1 MALTD
6 TEIDAKAEDWLN
18 VSSAGPDAKLFRDFA
33 RAIEAAAVAPLLE
46 RIVAL
51 EAQVEQAAQ
60 PFADPFTYVIQHL
73 NSNPYALTK
82 DECIE
87 KIKELRVL
95 YTSPPKAAPLTE
107 EQREVLS
114 YLDGSGPID
123 GLWFGDKHP
132 TEQGAYWWRKRLW
145 AAFGTPATVEKE
157 G

>member
-18 VSSAGPDAKLFRDFA
+18 VSAAGPDAKLFRYFA
-33 RAIEAAAVAPLLE
+33 RAIEAASVAPLLE
-46 RIVAL
+46 RIAAL

-60 PFADPFTYVIQHL
+60 PFDDPFTYVIQHL

-95 YTSPPKAAPLTE
+95 YTSPPKAVPLTPDE
-107 EQREVLS
+107 LADKCEAYLQSDRPQNMVDS
-114 YLDGSGPID
+114 YEAGYRDCEASNGI
-123 GLWFGDKHP
+123 
-132 TEQGAYWWRKRLW
+132 
-145 AAFGTPATVEKE
+145 TPATVEK